1 MTPLIWIVAG
11 IVLCLVE
18 FVSPAFVVIFFGTSS
33 LLTGILLWVGL
44 PATNGIPY
52 AVFALLTIG
61 QIVFLRR
68 RFRRWF
74 IGDTAENRDT
84 TAYDDFINH
93 EAQAATPFDA
103 PALTGRVSFRGI
115 EWDARST
122 SPLQPGDRVTI
133 TGRQGSVLHVQR

>member
-44 PATNGIPY
+44 PTGNGIPY
-52 AVFALLTIG
+52 VVFALLTIG

-68 RFRRWF
+68 HFRRMF
-74 IGDTAENRDT
+74 TGHTANHGDTA
-84 TAYDDFINH
+84 AYDDFIQH
-93 EAQAATPFDA
+93 EAEAATPFAA
-103 PALTGRVSFRGI
+103 PEFNGRVKFRGV

-122 SPLQPGDRVTI
+122 SALAPGDRVTI
-133 TGRQGSVLHVQR
+133 TARAGSVLHVQR